1 MGFIN
6 IILGFLCI
14 MFLFTLIILVKS
26 FLTGRYDSFGLRLSM
41 LVGLV
46 MLACVCIIV
55 PKRFLDL
62 SYETNVIE
70 KIELVALG
78 NTDKIN
84 GTAYGSFLTRRIDID
99 EIPVYRYM
107 YKKADGE
114 VAMGEIDV
122 TTPVKEIDNG
132 QARIEVVERCYT
144 DKMTRLF
151 MGACTGTETTIYLPK
166 DSIVKDFDID
176 VTK

>member
-1 MGFIN
+1 MGLIKIF
-6 IILGFLCI
+6 LGFLCI
-14 MFLFTLIILVKS
+14 MLLFTLILLGKSIL
-26 FLTGRYDSFGLRLSM
+26 TRRYDLFGLCLGM
-41 LVGLV
+41 TAALM
-46 MLACVCIIV
+46 MLAYGCIIV
-55 PKRFLDL
+55 PRLFLDL
-62 SYETNVIE
+62 SYKTNVIE

-78 NTDKIN
+78 NTDKIKA
-84 GTAYGSFLTRRIDID
+84 TVHRSFLVSQIDIN
-99 EIPVYRYM
+99 EIPVYRYI

-114 VAMGEIDV
+114 VAMGEIDA

-144 DKMTRLF
+144 EEMTRLF
-151 MGACTGTETTIYLPK
+151 MGDCAGTETTIYLPK